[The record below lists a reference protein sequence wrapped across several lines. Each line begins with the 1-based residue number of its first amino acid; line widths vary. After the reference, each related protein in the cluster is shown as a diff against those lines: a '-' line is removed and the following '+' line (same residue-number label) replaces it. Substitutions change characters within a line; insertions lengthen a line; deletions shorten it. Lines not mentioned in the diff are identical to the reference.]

1 MVTVCYILLVVLC
14 RSQSLRDGVEGC
26 LWTET
31 ALVCCLSELIAEFHH
46 VFLSFSCVEGVW
58 VAQRY
63 GWSRLD
69 VQIRY
74 VHWGVGELT
83 VGQITVTAEA
93 GAVRTVPLY
102 SLGE

>member
-1 MVTVCYILLVVLC
+1 MPVD
-14 RSQSLRDGVEGC
+14 RDGFGV
-26 LWTET
+26 
-31 ALVCCLSELIAEFHH
+31 LSFGADEFRH

-58 VAQRY
+58 MAQRY

-74 VHWGVGELT
+74 VRWGVGELT

-93 GAVRTVPLY
+93 GACSHTHCSPLFLKGVAHF
-102 SLGE
+102 SISQHHFHFWTL